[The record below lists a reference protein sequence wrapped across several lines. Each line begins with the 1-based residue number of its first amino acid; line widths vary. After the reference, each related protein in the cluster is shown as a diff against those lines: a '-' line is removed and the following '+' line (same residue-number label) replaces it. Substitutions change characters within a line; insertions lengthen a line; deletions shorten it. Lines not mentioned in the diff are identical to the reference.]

1 MSPEESCPLFD
12 TAGVT
17 YAISI
22 MGHPAICISCGLDEY
37 GMPFGLQVIGL
48 RSANSLML
56 DAAMALE
63 KLFRDLP
70 GFGRPPAGSHP
81 AGGGE
86 PGGDPAL
93 PHAGRP
99 MTRPKAATSYKP
111 PSGG

>member
-22 MGHPAICISCGLDEY
+22 MGHHPAICISCGLDEY

-70 GFGRPPAGSHP
+70 GFGRPLPDLTRLEAVSREVTLPCPMPAAP
-81 AGGGE
+81 
-86 PGGDPAL
+86 
-93 PHAGRP
+93 
-99 MTRPKAATSYKP
+99 
-111 PSGG
+111 